1 MAANW
6 VLVVTGRG
14 LGLRLGVRK
23 WRERDGRAGVMGS
36 SRDGDQSEASVSL
49 SDQSEAWADI
59 EA

>member
-1 MAANW
+1 MAE
-6 VLVVTGRG
+6 VRG
-14 LGLRLGVRK
+14 QEME
-23 WRERDGRAGVMGS
+23 RERDGRAGVMGS